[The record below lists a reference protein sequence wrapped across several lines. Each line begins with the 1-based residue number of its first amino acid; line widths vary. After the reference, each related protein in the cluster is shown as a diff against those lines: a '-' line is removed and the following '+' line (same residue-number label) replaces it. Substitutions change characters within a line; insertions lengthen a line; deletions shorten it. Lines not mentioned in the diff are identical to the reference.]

1 MCARVSQVRAC
12 EPVPPER
19 KKEEKKDNKL
29 LDPPFPFPFPYPRH
43 RDPDPELI
51 GKTKRLKR
59 QEIQRRGRKVPGRLV
74 SRRLGS
80 RLCHDYDRVLV
91 TIPIDWWI
99 VRLSCSYRI
108 CLRGITSYVLSPP
121 PFTTQ
126 YPYVLRAAV
135 RGRRPPLPGPM
146 SMLCSSRLSAMSS
159 FCMRSSSGT
168 LAGMGGAP

>member
-19 KKEEKKDNKL
+19 KKKKDNKL
-29 LDPPFPFPFPYPRH
+29 LAPPPFPFPYPRH
-43 RDPDPELI
+43 RDPDPEPI

-59 QEIQRRGRKVPGRLV
+59 REIQRRGRKTSSDLSRGDLGRGCAMTMTVYL
-74 SRRLGS
+74 LLYLLIGG
-80 RLCHDYDRVLV
+80 LCVCPAPVASVCEKQR
-91 TIPIDWWI
+91 
-99 VRLSCSYRI
+99 
-108 CLRGITSYVLSPP
+108 PP
-121 PFTTQ
+121 PFPVAPRTQ